1 MQSVVNATRR
11 VVCSGLHIR
20 ADRSLLADFSW
31 QHAPGGI
38 AWLLGSNGSG
48 KSSLLRVLAGW
59 QAPAEGTVA
68 WAGAPAE
75 RRYYFNPAMSA
86 GADLRVAHFMA
97 LVNAL
102 APPVR
107 NDDLAALYPQSVG
120 ANKRFG
126 QLSTGEAKRILLW
139 ALLRPANGPLLLDEP
154 YEHLSR
160 DAKDALTR
168 VLRARAAD
176 DVVIVATN
184 QDVAGHTADTLLTF
198 DGDRIEVRH
207 AD

>member
-1 MQSVVNATRR
+1 MPNVVNTTRR
-11 VVCSGLHIR
+11 VACSGLHIR
-20 ADRSLLADFSW
+20 TDRSLLADFSW

-59 QAPAEGTVA
+59 QAPTEGTVT
-68 WAGAPAE
+68 WAGAPAG

-86 GADLRVAHFMA
+86 GADLRVADFMA
-97 LVNAL
+97 LMHTL
-102 APPVR
+102 APPFQ
-107 NDDLAALYPQSVG
+107 DEDLAALYPESVG
-120 ANKRFG
+120 PNRRFG

-139 ALLRPANGPLLLDEP
+139 ALLRPAPGPLLLDEP

-168 VLRARAAD
+168 LLRARAAD
-176 DVVIVATN
+176 DVVIIATN
-184 QDVAGHTADTLLTF
+184 QDVPEHATDTLLTF

-207 AD
+207 AG